1 MMDLLP
7 FPHITATE
15 PKEQVS
21 QIKDYLFYLKE
32 ELEFILSNL
41 GENNLS
47 QGLIDRLNSLGADI
61 DKNDSV
67 SNDHLW
73 QIGSQIVTVSDV
85 INSKAF
91 DMALERK
98 MPTFSINF
106 ETGEL
111 EYKGD

>member
-15 PKEQVS
+15 PKEQLS
-21 QIKDYLFYLKE
+21 QVKDYLFQFKE
-32 ELEFILSNL
+32 DLEFILSNI
-41 GENNLS
+41 GVDNLS
-47 QGLIDRLNSLGADI
+47 QELIDRLNSLGADV
-61 DKNDSV
+61 DKDNV

-73 QIGSQIVTVSDV
+73 QIGSKIVTVSDV
-85 INSKAF
+85 INSRAF
-91 DMALERK
+91 DMALDRK
-98 MPTFSINF
+98 IPTFLINF

>member
-15 PKEQVS
+15 PKEQLS
-21 QIKDYLFYLKE
+21 QVKDYLFQFKE
-32 ELEFILSNL
+32 DLEFILSNI
-41 GENNLS
+41 GVDNLS
-47 QGLIDRLNSLGADI
+47 QELIDRLNSLGADV
-61 DKNDSV
+61 DKDNV

-73 QIGSQIVTVSDV
+73 QIGSKIVTVSDV
-85 INSKAF
+85 INSKSF
-91 DMALERK
+91 DMALDRK
-98 MPTFSINF
+98 IPTFSINF